1 MKVTVKL
8 GFVPDIMLDLNTC
21 TKNNWD
27 FSSTGKT
34 DRSLDQVCGILVLV
48 INALN
53 SCFDPC

>member
-1 MKVTVKL
+1 MKL